1 MGDITDI
8 KGRIE
13 TLSPQEQ
20 AELLAWLVERDH
32 QNWDEQIGRDQQ
44 TGKLDALISEAVADR
59 AAGKAREL

>member
-1 MGDITDI
+1 MGDISDI

-20 AELLAWLVERDH
+20 AELLAWLIERDH
-32 QNWDEQIGRDQQ
+32 RNWDEQIARDQQ
-44 TGKLDALISEAVADR
+44 TGKLDALIAEAVADR